1 MIIRNYIECPAC
13 QAAIILR
20 VGIARERQIVTV
32 SCPSCHSTIRGET
45 YEASDGLPRLSLPG
59 ISPIDPERAETEWHT
74 VTTYG
79 DLPSDPTRGEHS
91 SFLAAS
97 ALFGDYFIQY
107 MRCLSTVRWFGDR
120 VDPLEHAYGF
130 YLGEKWDL
138 LDSVMKRNFEELWP
152 ENPSILDR
160 HTALHRI
167 LYLPVFSLDPEGY
180 YPKSKHDTWSRT
192 FKKEAEFAR
201 CAHSII
207 AKPEF
212 TAANRRVSEQFLNL
226 LRSNQEW
233 TPAMTVVHLR
243 AIGTPIPHGWQFPAG
258 RIDSLR
264 DAYRQNFEVS
274 CQMLPLVIRMQN
286 IAEGRDPEIIRDPTD
301 TQGWRP
307 RNLDRRDQVNNLNQY
322 TRAKAVTKE
331 AYLDRHT
338 LLRYHWNAAFNRD
351 VRNSIAHAE
360 FDYTM
365 HDGMISY
372 KGREVPFTLSSR
384 HSSSRYR
391 F

>member
-1 MIIRNYIECPAC
+1 M
-13 QAAIILR
+13 
-20 VGIARERQIVTV
+20 
-32 SCPSCHSTIRGET
+32 
-45 YEASDGLPRLSLPG
+45 
-59 ISPIDPERAETEWHT
+59 
-74 VTTYG
+74 
-79 DLPSDPTRGEHS
+79 
-91 SFLAAS
+91 
-97 ALFGDYFIQY
+97 
-107 MRCLSTVRWFGDR
+107 
-120 VDPLEHAYGF
+120 
-130 YLGEKWDL
+130 
-138 LDSVMKRNFEELWP
+138 MKRNFEELWP

-167 LYLPVFSLDPEGY
+167 LYLPVFSIDPEGY
-180 YPKSKHDTWSRT
+180 YPRSKHDTWSRT
-192 FKKEAEFAR
+192 TKKEAEFAR
-201 CAHSII
+201 CAHSIV

-212 TAANRRVSEQFLNL
+212 IAANRRASEQLLNL
-226 LRSNQEW
+226 LRNNQEW

-338 LLRYHWNAAFNRD
+338 LLRYYWNSAFNRD

-365 HDGMISY
+365 HDGMITY
-372 KGREVPFTLSSR
+372 KGREVPFYTFTEALIKQISLLAFWLDLCKLYKIYGSR
-384 HSSSRYR
+384 WDPKNKK
-391 F
+391 FLGLN